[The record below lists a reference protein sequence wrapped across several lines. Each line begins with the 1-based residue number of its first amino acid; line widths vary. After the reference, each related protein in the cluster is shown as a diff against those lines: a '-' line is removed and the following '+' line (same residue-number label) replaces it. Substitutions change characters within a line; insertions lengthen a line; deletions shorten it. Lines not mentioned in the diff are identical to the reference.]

1 MKILTFKE
9 FLEQSQE
16 QNEAWMSQE
25 HKKKLEPN
33 IKKVLSKYGM
43 KGTISVRNRSTLVV
57 KLTQGKID
65 FNQDYAPRAQDR
77 ARETEMD
84 WHEGGRGPN
93 VYHIE
98 SSWKGKAKE
107 FLLELIQQ
115 MKGEDYYDDSDQ
127 MTDYFHTSHYFDV
140 KFGDYNK
147 PYLVK

>member
-1 MKILTFKE
+1 MKALTFRE
-9 FLEQSQE
+9 FLQKESLD
-16 QNEAWMSQE
+16 EAWMSQE
-25 HKKKLEPN
+25 HKKKLQPN

-43 KGTISVRNRSTLVV
+43 RGTISVRNASTLVV

-65 FNQDYAPRAQDR
+65 FNQDYVPRAHDR
-77 ARETEMD
+77 TRNSETD

-98 SSWKGKAKE
+98 NSWKGKAKD
-107 FLLELIQQ
+107 FLMELIQQ

-127 MTDYFHTSHYFDV
+127 MTDYFNTSHYFDV
-140 KFGDYNK
+140 KIGDYNK